1 MLIDGEKW
9 ACEACVRGHRVSNCQ
24 HSDRPLTH
32 INKKGRPVSQCPHC
46 RGLRKARASH
56 VKCECGEKPHSKEDC
71 SDIGSQSDNGE
82 IAAIEATLG
91 GLMPEAKTCC
101 CTHGQRCTCALKKEY
116 LESVPETG
124 LPTSTPFL
132 ARKPRLSTTSSETSL
147 THFTNGHHKP
157 IHKHNDA
164 HTKLGTPYKIPI
176 PHSISGNQDITSK
189 SHDHLPLGKPLD
201 YVPPPIQDTITS
213 VQQQVRQVK
222 SEHGSP
228 RPKALPRF
236 SGIDSPLPSLDL
248 SYPAYVDSIGS
259 PLPSL
264 GSPLPDDYLN
274 DYHLRKG
281 FDSYLAPHDDVPAM
295 SPSFNMPPVD
305 WTALDLG
312 VSSSYNQPPS
322 YASFDHSNVVQP
334 SLTTPSSGE
343 ISDAE
348 EYMPRTAPT
357 NPILGQTD
365 IPHGSPRNFYRQDT
379 SSSYLSQP
387 TSDILSSESPNS
399 LDIEEYI
406 PKTTGS
412 PTEFEDH
419 SAPMS
424 SEKFVKHGLT
434 VQDVQKLAHP
444 GPPTDEMS
452 ELNLPAKVE
461 NKHTPWATPFE
472 PEERLFTPEGEE
484 RTVWAR

>member
-24 HSDRPLTH
+24 HSDRLLTH

-56 VKCECGEKPHSKEDC
+56 VKCECGEKPHGKEEC
-71 SDIGSQSDNGE
+71 SDIGSQSDHGE
-82 IAAIEATLG
+82 IAAVESSLANIT
-91 GLMPEAKTCC
+91 PEGKTCC
-101 CTHGQRCTCALKKEY
+101 CTHGQRCTCALKREY

-124 LPTSTPFL
+124 LPKPSPASLL
-132 ARKPRLSTTSSETSL
+132 ARKPRLSATNSESAL

-157 IHKHNDA
+157 VHKHNDA
-164 HTKLGTPYKIPI
+164 HTKLGAPYKIPI
-176 PHSISGNQDITSK
+176 PHSISGNQDIASK
-189 SHDHLPLGKPLD
+189 SSESLPLGRTLEYTPSPL
-201 YVPPPIQDTITS
+201 QDTISTA
-213 VQQQVRQVK
+213 QQQVRQVK

-228 RPKALPRF
+228 KPKALPRF
-236 SGIDSPLPSLDL
+236 SGIDSPLPPLDL
-248 SYPAYVDSIGS
+248 SYPAYIDSIGS
-259 PLPSL
+259 PLP
-264 GSPLPDDYLN
+264 DEYLT

-281 FDSYLAPHDDVPAM
+281 FDPYLTAHDDVPIM
-295 SPSFNMPPVD
+295 SPGLNMPPVD

-312 VSSSYNQPPS
+312 ASSSFNPPSS
-322 YASFDHSNVVQP
+322 YASFDHNNVVQP
-334 SLTTPSSGE
+334 ALTTSSSGE
-343 ISDAE
+343 ISDVE
-348 EYMPRTAPT
+348 EYTPHTAPT
-357 NPILGQTD
+357 NPILVHRD
-365 IPHGSPRNFYRQDT
+365 IPHGLPGIFYRQDT
-379 SSSYLSQP
+379 TASYLSQP
-387 TSDILSSESPNS
+387 TSEVLSSESPNS

-412 PTEFEDH
+412 PTEFEDS

-434 VQDVQKLAHP
+434 VRDVQKLAHP

-452 ELNLPAKVE
+452 ELNLPTMAE
-461 NKHTPWATPFE
+461 NTHTPWAMPFE
-472 PEERLFTPEGEE
+472 PEERLFTPEGKE

>member
-56 VKCECGEKPHSKEDC
+56 VKCECGEKPHSKEEC
-71 SDIGSQSDNGE
+71 SDFGSQSDHGE
-82 IAAIEATLG
+82 IAAVEASLG
-91 GLMPEAKTCC
+91 NITQEGKTCC

-124 LPTSTPFL
+124 LPKPSPTSFL
-132 ARKPRLSTTSSETSL
+132 ARKPRLSATNSESSL

-157 IHKHNDA
+157 VHKHNDA
-164 HTKLGTPYKIPI
+164 HTKLGAPYKIPI
-176 PHSISGNQDITSK
+176 PHSISGNQDIASK
-189 SHDHLPLGKPLD
+189 SSDSLPLGRTLEYAPSPL
-201 YVPPPIQDTITS
+201 QDTISTA
-213 VQQQVRQVK
+213 QQQVRQVK

-228 RPKALPRF
+228 KPKALPLF
-236 SGIDSPLPSLDL
+236 SGIDSSLPPLDL
-248 SYPAYVDSIGS
+248 SYPAYIDSI
-259 PLPSL
+259 

-281 FDSYLAPHDDVPAM
+281 FDPYLTAHDDVPVM
-295 SPSFNMPPVD
+295 SPGLNMPPVD

-312 VSSSYNQPPS
+312 ASSSFNQPSS
-322 YASFDHSNVVQP
+322 YASFDHNNVVQP
-334 SLTTPSSGE
+334 ALTTSSSGE
-343 ISDAE
+343 ISDVE
-348 EYMPRTAPT
+348 EYMPRAAPT
-357 NPILGQTD
+357 NPIIGHQD
-365 IPHGSPRNFYRQDT
+365 IPHSSPGNFYRQDT

-387 TSDILSSESPNS
+387 TSDVVSSESPNS

-412 PTEFEDH
+412 PTEFEDS
-419 SAPMS
+419 SAAMS

-444 GPPTDEMS
+444 GPPTDQMS
-452 ELNLPAKVE
+452 ELNLPNKAE
-461 NKHTPWATPFE
+461 NKHTPWAMPFE
-472 PEERLFTPEGEE
+472 PEERLFTPEGDE